1 MSVARWSRH
10 RTEIPDEALQGVA
23 LGRGEKVL
31 AAAAPSG
38 HDGWVVATT
47 YRLVLTGEGGWE
59 RPWHHVDGA
68 SWSREA
74 ARLVVTWV
82 DGARPAQWALDDA
95 ERLLTVVRE
104 RVQASAVLT
113 HPLDLGDRRS
123 GRVAIRRNLATGELF
138 DQVVLGRFARPDDP
152 EVADQV
158 WRVRAYLREQ
168 VGMPLP

>member
-31 AAAAPSG
+31 AAAVPSG

-47 YRLVLTGEGGWE
+47 YRLVLTGEDGWE

-74 ARLVVTWV
+74 ARLVVSWV
-82 DGARPAQWALDDA
+82 DGARPLQWALEDA
-95 ERLLTVVRE
+95 ERLLTVLRE
-104 RVQASAVLT
+104 RVQASAVIT
-113 HPLDLGDRRS
+113 NPLDLGDRRS
-123 GRVAIRRNLATGELF
+123 GRVAIRRNLATGELL

-152 EVADQV
+152 EVAEQV

>member
-1 MSVARWSRH
+1 MARWSTH
-10 RTEIPDEALQGVA
+10 RTEIPAEALEGVA
-23 LGRGEKVL
+23 LGRGEKAL
-31 AAAAPSG
+31 AAAAPVG
-38 HDGWVVATT
+38 HNGWVVATT

-59 RPWHHVDGA
+59 RPWHRVDGA

-74 ARLVVTWV
+74 SRLVVTWV
-82 DGARPAQWALDDA
+82 DGSRPVQWGFDDA
-95 ERLLTVVRE
+95 DRLLTVVRE

-113 HPLDLGDRRS
+113 HTLDLGDRRS
-123 GRVAIRRNLATGELF
+123 GRVAIRRNLATGELL

-152 EVADQV
+152 EVAEQV